1 MVEVFHA
8 GTSPESE
15 GAVTAVVLTLSGA
28 PEVLMVRADELAQS
42 IFDDN
47 ELVEINWCDP
57 DDVEELGNVILVAA
71 FEQVSGRTMTTTDV
85 PNVGH
90 KPTTKTKRKRFPG
103 WQRPD
108 PAWMRRRLQDEVPRP
123 SRYLADGLELSIF
136 SVVLHLSHS
145 VLCAHPSEPSVLV
158 EAAARAW
165 RQRRA

>member
-1 MVEVFHA
+1 MRSHIFA
-8 GTSPESE
+8 
-15 GAVTAVVLTLSGA
+15 TLCFRRLYALRRQHTGLHQLQQA
-28 PEVLMVRADELAQS
+28 LR
-42 IFDDN
+42 
-47 ELVEINWCDP
+47 
-57 DDVEELGNVILVAA
+57 DVNGSSLQRK
-71 FEQVSGRTMTTTDV
+71 EQKLEV

-90 KPTTKTKRKRFPG
+90 NPTTKTKCKRFPG

-123 SRYLADGLELSIF
+123 SGYLADGLELSIC